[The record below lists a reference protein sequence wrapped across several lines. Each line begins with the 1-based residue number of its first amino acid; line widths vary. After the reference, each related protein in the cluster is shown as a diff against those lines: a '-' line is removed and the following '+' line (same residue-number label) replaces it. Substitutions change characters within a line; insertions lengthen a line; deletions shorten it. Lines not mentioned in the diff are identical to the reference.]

1 MGDMPAISPDRPG
14 GDIKV
19 EMQKGNMIC
28 VTENNDTENRS
39 CVPVVHNTENDV
51 DLGYRGFRLIR
62 HGITGSGLIV
72 VKPAALIRSGRQ
84 TGWCR
89 RRPCWNVFQR
99 WPPWQDIRRKYVLE

>member
-1 MGDMPAISPDRPG
+1 MKSVCMLVLFVLAGCASGGFMGDMPAISPDRPG

-51 DLGYRGFRLIR
+51 KGKAR
-62 HGITGSGLIV
+62 
-72 VKPAALIRSGRQ
+72 
-84 TGWCR
+84 
-89 RRPCWNVFQR
+89 
-99 WPPWQDIRRKYVLE
+99 